1 MKRTCALAS
10 RAVPKSLLERQAR
23 RTGSKVGASQEA
35 SKFVV
40 ASLRDIGSLFSG
52 SSSGDD
58 EEQEALRLHSDT
70 VSKLNS
76 GELTEVVRQR
86 YCVDNKDR
94 CETRMLLTKYPGPA
108 REREMLQVA
117 TAELSA
123 RDWRKMPRVWQQVSY
138 YHAFGSWG
146 PRTGLSFVGRRPE
159 DFFVTDQKGLWT
171 CSAPRRAEYERSSRA
186 LDPASRAVLYAA
198 ALVAAVAALGDLWR
212 RQDADRQVTVAE
224 LDLAEPTSSPT

>member
-1 MKRTCALAS
+1 MKRTCVLAS
-10 RAVPKSLLERQAR
+10 RAVPKSLLERQAL
-23 RTGSKVGASQEA
+23 RTGSKVGASQDA

-70 VSKLNS
+70 VSKLDS

-94 CETRMLLTKYPGPA
+94 CETRMLLAKYPGPA
-108 REREMLQVA
+108 KEREMVQLA
-117 TAELSA
+117 TEELST
-123 RDWRKMPRVWQQVSY
+123 RDWRTMPRIWQQISY

-146 PRTGLSFVGRRPE
+146 PRAGLSFVGRQPE
-159 DFFVTDQKGLWT
+159 DFFLTDKKGLWT
-171 CSAPRRAEYERSSRA
+171 CSEPRRAEYKRFSRA
-186 LDPASRAVLYAA
+186 LDPASRAVVYAA
-198 ALVAAVAALGDLWR
+198 ALVAGVAALCDVWR

-224 LDLAEPTSSPT
+224 FDLAESASSPT